1 MRSWGRDVL
10 PGLPPDTNNTQRGV
24 EFGWRVHSAQES
36 WTAKVDG
43 KASLLLALQGG
54 ALLAI
59 AVGHQK
65 DGFLAKLTGWHL
77 GVIVAASL
85 CLVIGIVSTIAAV
98 IPQLGNAKKHR
109 AEYASHL
116 VYFGH
121 LRHWKPHELSA
132 ELAHVT
138 GADELRMLGFQLQ
151 RMSEINWRK
160 HQLLR
165 IGLILT
171 AAAIIASVGA
181 VLAK

>member
-1 MRSWGRDVL
+1 MRPDPL
-10 PGLPPDTNNTQRGV
+10 PGNSDNAKRGI

-54 ALLAI
+54 ALFAI
-59 AVGHQK
+59 AAGHQK
-65 DGFLAKLTGWHL
+65 DGFLGKLTGWHL
-77 GVIVAASL
+77 GVVVAASIG
-85 CLVIGIVSTIAAV
+85 LVIGIVSTIAAV
-98 IPQLGNAKKHR
+98 TPQLGRAKKHR
-109 AEYASHL
+109 AEYTSHL

-132 ELAHVT
+132 ELARVT

-171 AAAIIASVGA
+171 ALAIIATAVA

>member
-1 MRSWGRDVL
+1 M
-10 PGLPPDTNNTQRGV
+10 PPDPSPDNSDNAQRGI

-54 ALLAI
+54 ALFVMAT
-59 AVGHQK
+59 GHQK
-65 DGFLAKLTGWHL
+65 DGFLDKLTGWHL
-77 GVIVAASL
+77 GIVVAAAL
-85 CLVIGIVSTIAAV
+85 GLVLGIVSTIAAV
-98 IPQLGNAKKHR
+98 IPQLGSAKRHR
-109 AEYASHL
+109 MEYASHL

-132 ELAHVT
+132 KLAQVT

-160 HQLLR
+160 HQMLR
-165 IGLILT
+165 LGLILT
-171 AAAIIASVGA
+171 TLSIVATTIV
-181 VLAK
+181 VMTK

>member
-1 MRSWGRDVL
+1 V
-10 PGLPPDTNNTQRGV
+10 PPDPSSDNSDNVQRGI

-54 ALLAI
+54 ALFAI
-59 AVGHQK
+59 AAGHQK

-77 GVIVAASL
+77 DVIVAASIS
-85 CLVIGIVSTIAAV
+85 LVIGIVSTIAAV
-98 IPQLGNAKKHR
+98 FPQLGRAKTHR
-109 AEYASHL
+109 AEYTSHL

-121 LRHWKPHELSA
+121 LRHWKPYELSA
-132 ELAHVT
+132 ELADVT
-138 GADELRMLGFQLQ
+138 GADELRMLGSQLQ

-160 HQLLR
+160 HQMLRAGLL
-165 IGLILT
+165 LT
-171 AAAIIASVGA
+171 ALPIVAVTIV

>member
-1 MRSWGRDVL
+1 VSPD
-10 PGLPPDTNNTQRGV
+10 LPPDGSDNNAQRGI

-59 AVGHQK
+59 AAGHQK

-77 GVIVAASL
+77 AVIVAASL
-85 CLVIGIVSTIAAV
+85 GLVIGIVSTIAAV
-98 IPQLGNAKKHR
+98 IPQLGSAKKHR
-109 AEYASHL
+109 SEYSRHL

-121 LRHWKPHELSA
+121 LRHWEPYELSA
-132 ELAHVT
+132 ELAKVT

-171 AAAIIASVGA
+171 AFAITATAVA
-181 VLAK
+181 VLVR